1 MLPRPGAADL
11 LKMAEQGL
19 QDHVVGTLGGEAK
32 YHVLMALRAI
42 AIAKAELEEGA
53 KADAAELKRI
63 QALYD
68 EPPKESSKADLAAA
82 RRRLAT
88 DIRARRFEPGTPREV
103 RLLDLLTATT
113 ATRLRA
119 VNIKYM
125 VRRGRGAESAV

>member
-19 QDHVVGTLGGEAK
+19 QDHVVGTLQGEAK
-32 YHVLMALRAI
+32 YHTLMALRAI
-42 AIAKAELEEGA
+42 AIAKAELEEGTA
-53 KADAAELKRI
+53 ADAAALKRI
-63 QALYD
+63 QGLYD
-68 EPPKESSKADLAAA
+68 EPVGDLAAA
-82 RRRLAT
+82 RKRLAA
-88 DIRARRFEPGTPREV
+88 DIRARKFEPGTPREV
-103 RLLDLLTATT
+103 RLLDALTSTT

>member
-19 QDHVVGTLGGEAK
+19 QDHVVGTLEGEAK
-32 YHVLMALRAI
+32 YHTLMALRAI

-53 KADAAELKRI
+53 KADAIELKRI
-63 QALYD
+63 QALFE
-68 EPPKESSKADLAAA
+68 EPLADLATA
-82 RRRLAT
+82 RKRLAAE
-88 DIRARRFEPGTPREV
+88 IRARRFEPGTPREV
-103 RLLDLLTATT
+103 RLLDALTATT

>member
-11 LKMAEQGL
+11 LKMAEQAL
-19 QDHVVGTLGGEAK
+19 QDHVLGTLEGEAK
-32 YHVLMALRAI
+32 YHTLMALRAI
-42 AIAKAELEEGA
+42 AIAKTELAEGA
-53 KADAAELKRI
+53 AADAAELKRI

-68 EPPKESSKADLAAA
+68 EPVGDLAAA
-82 RRRLAT
+82 RRRLAA
-88 DIRARRFEPGTPREV
+88 DIRSRRFAPGTPREV
-103 RLLDLLTATT
+103 RLLDVLTATT

>member
-19 QDHVVGTLGGEAK
+19 QDHVVGTLQGEAK
-32 YHVLMALRAI
+32 YHTLMALRAI
-42 AIAKAELEEGA
+42 AIAKAELEEGSA
-53 KADAAELKRI
+53 ADAAALKRI
-63 QALYD
+63 QGLYD
-68 EPPKESSKADLAAA
+68 EPVGDLAAA
-82 RRRLAT
+82 RRRLAA

-103 RLLDLLTATT
+103 RLLDALTAAT

>member
-19 QDHVVGTLGGEAK
+19 QDHVVGSLEGEAK

-42 AIAKAELEEGA
+42 AIARTELNEGA
-53 KADAAELKRI
+53 AADAAELKRI
-63 QALYD
+63 QALYE
-68 EPPKESSKADLAAA
+68 EPLADLPAA
-82 RRRLAT
+82 RKRLGA

-103 RLLDLLTATT
+103 RLLDALTATT

>member
-11 LKMAEQGL
+11 LNMAEQGL
-19 QDHVVGTLGGEAK
+19 QDHVVGALEGKAK
-32 YHVLMALRAI
+32 YHTLMALRAI
-42 AIAKAELEEGA
+42 AIAKAELSEGA
-53 KADAAELKRI
+53 AADTAELKRI

-68 EPPKESSKADLAAA
+68 APFADLAAA
-82 RRRLAT
+82 RKQLAT

-103 RLLDLLTATT
+103 RLLDALTATT

>member
-19 QDHVVGTLGGEAK
+19 QDHVVGTLQGEAK
-32 YHVLMALRAI
+32 YHTLMALRAI
-42 AIAKAELEEGA
+42 AIARVELEEGSA
-53 KADAAELKRI
+53 ADAAELKRI

-68 EPPKESSKADLAAA
+68 APLGDLAAA
-82 RRRLAT
+82 RKRLAA

-103 RLLDLLTATT
+103 RLLDALTSTT

>member
-19 QDHVVGTLGGEAK
+19 QDHVVGTLEGEAK
-32 YHVLMALRAI
+32 YHTLMALRAI
-42 AIAKAELEEGA
+42 AIAKAELEDGTA
-53 KADAAELKRI
+53 SDAAELKRI

-68 EPPKESSKADLAAA
+68 EPVGDLAAA
-82 RRRLAT
+82 RQRLAA
-88 DIRARRFEPGTPREV
+88 DIRARRFVPGTPREV
-103 RLLDLLTATT
+103 RMLDLLTATT
-113 ATRLRA
+113 AKRLRA

>member
-11 LKMAEQGL
+11 LKMAQQAL
-19 QDHVVGTLGGEAK
+19 QDNVLGKLEGEPK
-32 YHVLMALRAI
+32 YHALMAMRAI
-42 AIAKAELEEGA
+42 AIAEAELKEGA
-53 KADAAELKRI
+53 AADAAELKRI

-68 EPPKESSKADLAAA
+68 EPVGDLTAA
-82 RRRLAT
+82 RRRLAA

-103 RLLDLLTATT
+103 RLLDALTATT

>member
-11 LKMAEQGL
+11 LKLAEQGL
-19 QDHVVGTLGGEAK
+19 QDHVVGTLEGEAK
-32 YHVLMALRAI
+32 YHTLMALRAL
-42 AIAKAELEEGA
+42 AIAKAELEEGPA
-53 KADAAELKRI
+53 ADAAELKRI

-68 EPPKESSKADLAAA
+68 ESLGDLAAA
-82 RRRLAT
+82 RKRLAA

-103 RLLDLLTATT
+103 RLLDALTATT

>member
-11 LKMAEQGL
+11 LKLAEQGL
-19 QDHVVGTLGGEAK
+19 QDHVVGTLEGEAK
-32 YHVLMALRAI
+32 YHALMALRAI

-53 KADAAELKRI
+53 SADAAELKRI

-68 EPPKESSKADLAAA
+68 EPLGDLAAA
-82 RRRLAT
+82 RKRLAA
-88 DIRARRFEPGTPREV
+88 DIRARRFQPGTPREV

>member
-11 LKMAEQGL
+11 LKMAQQEL
-19 QDHVVGTLGGEAK
+19 QDHVLGKLEGEAK
-32 YHVLMALRAI
+32 YHALMAMRAI
-42 AIAKAELEEGA
+42 AIAEAELKDA
-53 KADAAELKRI
+53 SDADAAELKRI

-68 EPPKESSKADLAAA
+68 EPIGDLAAA
-82 RRRLAT
+82 RLRLAT

-103 RLLDLLTATT
+103 RLLDALTATT

>member
-19 QDHVVGTLGGEAK
+19 QDHVVGKLEGEAK
-32 YHVLMALRAI
+32 YHALMALRAI

-53 KADAAELKRI
+53 GADAAELRRI

-68 EPPKESSKADLAAA
+68 QPVGDLAAA
-82 RRRLAT
+82 RKRLAA
-88 DIRARRFEPGTPREV
+88 DIRAGRFAPGTPREV
-103 RLLDLLTATT
+103 RLLDALTATT
-113 ATRLRA
+113 AKRLRA

>member
-19 QDHVVGTLGGEAK
+19 QDHVVGTLEGEAK
-32 YHVLMALRAI
+32 YHTLMALRAI
-42 AIAKAELEEGA
+42 AIAKVELEEGA
-53 KADAAELKRI
+53 KADTAELKRI
-63 QALYD
+63 QALYE
-68 EPPKESSKADLAAA
+68 EPLSDLAAA
-82 RRRLAT
+82 RRRLAA

>member
-11 LKMAEQGL
+11 LKMAQQEL
-19 QDHVVGTLGGEAK
+19 QDHVLGTLQGEAK
-32 YHVLMALRAI
+32 YHALMAMRAI
-42 AIAKAELEEGA
+42 AIAEAELKDGSA
-53 KADAAELKRI
+53 ADAAELKRI

-68 EPPKESSKADLAAA
+68 EPIGDLAAA
-82 RRRLAT
+82 RRRLAA

-103 RLLDLLTATT
+103 RLLDALTATT

>member
-19 QDHVVGTLGGEAK
+19 QDHVVGSLEGEAK
-32 YHVLMALRAI
+32 YHTLMALRAI

-53 KADAAELKRI
+53 KADAVELKRI
-63 QALYD
+63 QGLFE
-68 EPPKESSKADLAAA
+68 EPLADLASA
-82 RRRLAT
+82 RKRLAAE
-88 DIRARRFEPGTPREV
+88 IRARRFEPGTPREV
-103 RLLDLLTATT
+103 RLLDALTATT

>member
-19 QDHVVGTLGGEAK
+19 QDHVVGTLDGEAK
-32 YHVLMALRAI
+32 YHTLMALRAI

-53 KADAAELKRI
+53 AADAAELKRI

-68 EPPKESSKADLAAA
+68 EPIGDLAAA
-82 RRRLAT
+82 RKRLAA
-88 DIRARRFEPGTPREV
+88 DIRARRFDPGSPREV
-103 RLLDLLTATT
+103 RLLDLLTGVT
-113 ATRLRA
+113 AKRLRA

>member
-19 QDHVVGTLGGEAK
+19 QDHVVGTLEGEAK
-32 YHVLMALRAI
+32 YHTLMALRAI
-42 AIAKAELEEGA
+42 AIAKAELEDGPA
-53 KADAAELKRI
+53 ADAAELKRI

-68 EPPKESSKADLAAA
+68 EPIGDLAAA
-82 RRRLAT
+82 RKRLAA
-88 DIRARRFEPGTPREV
+88 DIRARRFAPGSPREV
-103 RLLDLLTATT
+103 RLLDALTATT

>member
-19 QDHVVGTLGGEAK
+19 QDHVVGTLQGEAK
-32 YHVLMALRAI
+32 YHTLMALRAI
-42 AIAKAELEEGA
+42 AIARVELEEGSA
-53 KADAAELKRI
+53 ADAAELKRI
-63 QALYD
+63 QALY
-68 EPPKESSKADLAAA
+68 EAPLGDLAAA
-82 RRRLAT
+82 RKRLAA

-103 RLLDLLTATT
+103 RLLDALTSTT
-113 ATRLRA
+113 AARLRA

>member
-1 MLPRPGAADL
+1 
-11 LKMAEQGL
+11 MAEQGL
-19 QDHVVGTLGGEAK
+19 QDHVVGTLEGEAK
-32 YHVLMALRAI
+32 YHTLMALRAI
-42 AIAKAELEEGA
+42 AIAKAELNEGTA
-53 KADAAELKRI
+53 ADTAELKRI

-68 EPPKESSKADLAAA
+68 EPLTELAAA
-82 RRRLAT
+82 RRRLAA

>member
-19 QDHVVGTLGGEAK
+19 QDHVVGSLEGEEK
-32 YHVLMALRAI
+32 YHTLMALRAI
-42 AIAKAELEEGA
+42 AIAKAELEEGPA
-53 KADAAELKRI
+53 ADAAELKRV

-68 EPPKESSKADLAAA
+68 EPLSDLPTA
-82 RRRLAT
+82 RRRLAA

-103 RLLDLLTATT
+103 RLLDALTATT

>member
-19 QDHVVGTLGGEAK
+19 QDHVVGTLEGEAK
-32 YHVLMALRAI
+32 YHTLMALRAI

-53 KADAAELKRI
+53 SADAAELKRI

-68 EPPKESSKADLAAA
+68 EPLGDLGVARKRLAA
-82 RRRLAT
+82 
-88 DIRARRFEPGTPREV
+88 DIRARRFQSGTPREV

>member
-11 LKMAEQGL
+11 LKLAEQGL
-19 QDHVVGTLGGEAK
+19 QDHVVGKLEGEAK
-32 YHVLMALRAI
+32 YHTLMALRAI
-42 AIAKAELEEGA
+42 AIAKAELEDGA
-53 KADAAELKRI
+53 AADAAELKRI

-68 EPPKESSKADLAAA
+68 EPVGDLAAA
-82 RRRLAT
+82 RKRLAA
-88 DIRARRFEPGTPREV
+88 DIRARRFTPGTPREV